1 MKQLS
6 SGGAENAAHFE
17 VVGRKRGSFLISIR
31 LVPVIAHPTTTPS
44 QPAAKS
50 STKNQA
56 NRAVKNQWAFSRL
69 HYALFFPAVAEPV
82 ESIGRARVPCTSNA
96 AWVELVP
103 SKLSSVFCVFSSL
116 LSASL

>member
-1 MKQLS
+1 MPRTSKWWGVNAEVFLFRFAWFRSSHIPRQHRRNRLLS
-6 SGGAENAAHFE
+6 HLPLKSQAKRAAENRE
-17 VVGRKRGSFLISIR
+17 L
-31 LVPVIAHPTTTPS
+31 
-44 QPAAKS
+44 
-50 STKNQA
+50 
-56 NRAVKNQWAFSRL
+56 FSRSN
-69 HYALFFPAVAEPV
+69 YALFFAAAEPV